1 MLTRTDRRRFPV
13 LLAVIAALAMAMLFS
28 PVQAQEGS
36 APDKPRGL
44 EATATHDSVTL
55 TWDDP
60 QDDSITGYVILRRIP
75 GVDPQGHFNELVADT
90 GTDATTYTDDTVSA
104 ETRYTYR
111 IKAIN
116 GAGTSERSRWFH
128 INVPAA
134 PEPEEEQ
141 AAEPPDKPRG
151 LEATATHDSVTLTW
165 DDPGDDSITGYVV
178 LRRIPGVDPQGHFN
192 ELVSNTGTDA
202 TTYTDDTV
210 SAETRYTY
218 RIKAINGA
226 GTSERSRWSHVDVP
240 AAPEAA
246 EGDDPDGEGDGG
258 GAPGQGAPGG
268 PGKKANV
275 SEPDGEDLPEGTTTT
290 GEVDVGG
297 SVTGNIDS
305 NDDEDWFK
313 VVLEAGTRYQIDLEG
328 ADTGRGTLP
337 DPFLDIRSA
346 AAVAVLI
353 QTADDTGVGLNSRV
367 IYAPTAAGAHYV
379 QANTASGTGTYT
391 LSMIVLGAN
400 GNSEADTDF
409 PETTAT
415 TGRVEVG
422 ASATGNIDRSFD
434 QDWFRLDLEA
444 GKTYQIDLEGDTG
457 GGGTLGDPYLRNI
470 RDSSGTEIS
479 GTENDDIVGGVADSR
494 VVFTPT
500 ADGAYYLV
508 ASGFDGTYTGTY
520 TLSVTELET
529 RTEEGDTDFAN
540 DVTTLGRV
548 EVGGSATGEI
558 ENVADG
564 DWFRVVLEKDKTYV
578 FDLEGTETSS
588 GTLAD
593 PILLLRDASGSTLE
607 GDDDGGDGA
616 NSRLEYTATADG
628 IHYLT
633 ATTATSATSGGTYTL
648 SVREVLPCTLN
659 EGDIWCGVVDV
670 EEVRST
676 ANVLTGHGFVGIT
689 GRETGGLAGHPDDTM
704 FSVGDNDYTIQ
715 GIYVGTGTN
724 NEGALFLLLTANLSD
739 DDEGILVLAFDGV
752 TTLRPLDDATK
763 LSTGLYHWS
772 TVLDWSS
779 TTEVTVRL
787 QTPSDD
793 ADDPPVVLPTLSIG
807 NASGAEGSITLFPLT
822 LSAAASGDVT
832 VTCTASFESGDTAA
846 AADLAALVSP
856 ATIQAG
862 STTGQCATVFAQD
875 TIDENNE
882 TFTVTLSGV
891 SSNAQLAADPTAKG
905 TILDDDDPPVDD
917 SETEEEDLAADTS
930 TTGTVEVGGAAVR
943 GDIYEPV
950 EETVTWTI
958 IDADG
963 DEVEK
968 EGTVYDF
975 DTDWFAVDLKAGRTY
990 RIDMKGETP
999 DDDLTLHL
1007 PEIHAIYDADGV
1019 DLPNTSS
1026 RDATDDANSSH
1037 HLARVEFTPE
1047 DDGTYYIAASGESFE
1062 WGDYE
1067 LTVIDITQDDDEH
1080 PADRSTTVIVIVGT
1094 PVTGKIDFN
1103 RDVDW
1108 FKLLISV
1115 EDRYQIDLEGQETGS
1130 GSLRDPLLLGVYDAD
1145 GNYISGT
1152 RNDDGGEGYN
1162 ARISRTLKVGIY
1174 YVAVGAFG
1182 NGEGTYT
1189 LTVVY

>member
-1 MLTRTDRRRFPV
+1 MLTRTDRRRFPI

-44 EATATHDSVTL
+44 ETTATHDSVTL

-60 QDDSITGYVILRRIP
+60 QDDTITGYVILRRIP
-75 GVDPQGHFNELVADT
+75 AVDPQGQFSELVSNT
-90 GTDATTYTDDTVSA
+90 GSAATTYTDDTVSA

-116 GAGTSERSRWFH
+116 EHGVSERSRWSH
-128 INVPAA
+128 IDVPAA

-141 AAEPPDKPRG
+141 VAEPPDKPRG
-151 LEATATHDSVTLTW
+151 LETTATHDSVTLTW
-165 DDPGDDSITGYVV
+165 DDPQDDTITGYVI
-178 LRRIPGVDPQGHFN
+178 LRRIPAVDPQGQFS
-192 ELVSNTGTDA
+192 ELVSNTGSAA

-218 RIKAINGA
+218 RIKAINEH
-226 GTSERSRWSHVDVP
+226 GTSERSRWSHIDVP

-246 EGDDPDGEGDGG
+246 EGDEQDGKDDGG
-258 GAPGQGAPGG
+258 GAPGG
-268 PGKKANV
+268 PGKRTTHSEGSTTLVSNIEEIHESEFGLHDEQQLAQAFSIATGSGNYTLTSIEIPIVDNGIAAADIDSLSVSVWSTDSSGLPSASLHTLTNPGSITADTTATFNAQSGMTLTLEAGNTYAVVVRYDKTISDFANHPAW
-275 SEPDGEDLPEGTTTT
+275 STT
-290 GEVDVGG
+290 GEYDQSGAVGWEIADESLASEVSDVQWFSSDLAVYRMRINGAAV
-297 SVTGNIDS
+297 S
-305 NDDEDWFK
+305 DDE
-313 VVLEAGTRYQIDLEG
+313 
-328 ADTGRGTLP
+328 P
-337 DPFLDIRSA
+337 
-346 AAVAVLI
+346 
-353 QTADDTGVGLNSRV
+353 
-367 IYAPTAAGAHYV
+367 
-379 QANTASGTGTYT
+379 
-391 LSMIVLGAN
+391 
-400 GNSEADTDF
+400 
-409 PETTAT
+409 
-415 TGRVEVG
+415 
-422 ASATGNIDRSFD
+422 
-434 QDWFRLDLEA
+434 
-444 GKTYQIDLEGDTG
+444 
-457 GGGTLGDPYLRNI
+457 
-470 RDSSGTEIS
+470 
-479 GTENDDIVGGVADSR
+479 
-494 VVFTPT
+494 
-500 ADGAYYLV
+500 
-508 ASGFDGTYTGTY
+508 
-520 TLSVTELET
+520 
-529 RTEEGDTDFAN
+529 
-540 DVTTLGRV
+540 
-548 EVGGSATGEI
+548 
-558 ENVADG
+558 
-564 DWFRVVLEKDKTYV
+564 
-578 FDLEGTETSS
+578 
-588 GTLAD
+588 
-593 PILLLRDASGSTLE
+593 
-607 GDDDGGDGA
+607 
-616 NSRLEYTATADG
+616 
-628 IHYLT
+628 
-633 ATTATSATSGGTYTL
+633 
-648 SVREVLPCTLN
+648 PCTLN

-676 ANVLTGHGFVGIT
+676 ADVLTGHGFVGIT

-917 SETEEEDLAADTS
+917 SETEEDDLAADTS
-930 TTGTVEVGGAAVR
+930 TTGTVEVGGAAATSIIR
-943 GDIYEPV
+943 EPV
-950 EETVTWTI
+950 KETVTWTI
-958 IDADG
+958 IDAEG

-1047 DDGTYYIAASGESFE
+1047 DDGTYYIAATGEAHE
-1062 WGDYE
+1062 WGSYE
-1067 LTVIDITQDDDEH
+1067 LTVIDITEDADEH
-1080 PADRSTTVIVIVGT
+1080 PADRSTTGRVIVGI

-1108 FKLLISV
+1108 FKLNISA
-1115 EDRYQIDLEGQETGS
+1115 ETRYQIDLEGQETDS

-1152 RNDDGGEGYN
+1152 RNDDGGEVFN

-1189 LTVVY
+1189 LTVAY

>member
-36 APDKPRGL
+36 APDQPTGL
-44 EATATHDSVTL
+44 EATATHGQVVL

-60 QDDSITGYVILRRIP
+60 QDDSITGYVILRRVRVNNT
-75 GVDPQGHFNELVADT
+75 GGDFDVLVSDT
-90 GTDATTYTDDTVSA
+90 GTAALTYTDDTVAASL
-104 ETRYTYR
+104 TYTYR

-116 GAGTSERSRWFH
+116 EHGVSERSRWFH
-128 INVPAA
+128 VDTPAA

-151 LEATATHDSVTLTW
+151 LEATATHGQVVLTWDDPQDDTITGYVILRRVRVNDTGGDFDVLVADTGTAALTYTDNTVAASLTYTYRIKAINEHGVSERSRWFHVDTPAAPEPEEEQAAEPPDQPTGLDATATHDSVTLTW
-165 DDPGDDSITGYVV
+165 DDPGDDSITGYVI
-178 LRRIPGVDPQGHFN
+178 LRRIPAVDPQGHFN

-218 RIKAINGA
+218 RIKAINEHGV
-226 GTSERSRWSHVDVP
+226 SERSRWFHINVP

-246 EGDDPDGEGDGG
+246 EGDEQDGEGGG
-258 GAPGQGAPGG
+258 GSGG
-268 PGKKANV
+268 PGKRANV
-275 SEPDGEDLPEGTTTT
+275 SEGGTDCSGDTATTC
-290 GEVDVGG
+290 EVDVGG
-297 SVTGNIDS
+297 SVTGNIGFVGDG
-305 NDDEDWFK
+305 DYFRVD
-313 VVLEAGTRYQIDLEG
+313 LEAGTRYQIDLEG
-328 ADTGRGTLP
+328 ADTGRGTLA
-337 DPFLDIRSA
+337 DPAL
-346 AAVAVLI
+346 VLYDESDSYLLG
-353 QTADDTGVGLNSRV
+353 DDNNGVGDNARM
-367 IYAPTAAGAHYV
+367 IYTPTTAGTYYLFV
-379 QANTASGTGTYT
+379 EDSLESVTGTYT
-391 LSMIVLGAN
+391 LSVIVLGAN

-422 ASATGNIDRSFD
+422 ASATGNLSTVTDV
-434 QDWFRLDLEA
+434 DWFKVVLAAD
-444 GKTYQIDLEGDTG
+444 KTYQIDMKGVDG
-457 GGGTLGDPYLRNI
+457 GGGTMGDPYLHDI
-470 RDSSGTEIS
+470 RDSSGTGIS
-479 GTENDDIVGGVADSR
+479 NTGNDDVDADNDIYDSQIT
-494 VVFTPT
+494 FTPT
-500 ADGAYYLV
+500 TAGAYYLV
-508 ASGFDGTYTGTY
+508 AAGASDSGTY
-520 TLSVTELET
+520 TLSV
-529 RTEEGDTDFAN
+529 
-540 DVTTLGRV
+540 
-548 EVGGSATGEI
+548 S
-558 ENVADG
+558 
-564 DWFRVVLEKDKTYV
+564 
-578 FDLEGTETSS
+578 
-588 GTLAD
+588 
-593 PILLLRDASGSTLE
+593 
-607 GDDDGGDGA
+607 
-616 NSRLEYTATADG
+616 
-628 IHYLT
+628 
-633 ATTATSATSGGTYTL
+633 
-648 SVREVLPCTLN
+648 EVLPCTLN

-917 SETEEEDLAADTS
+917 SETEEDDLPADTS
-930 TTGTVEVGGAAVR
+930 TTGTVEVGGAAATSIIR
-943 GDIYEPV
+943 EPV
-950 EETVTWTI
+950 KETVTWTI
-958 IDADG
+958 IDAEG

-990 RIDMKGETP
+990 RIDMKGENADT
-999 DDDLTLHL
+999 DNDLTLRL
-1007 PEIHAIYDADGV
+1007 PEIHAIYDADSNY
-1019 DLPNTSS
+1019 LPNTSS
-1026 RDATDDANSSH
+1026 RGATDDANSSH

-1047 DDGTYYIAASGESFE
+1047 DDGTYYIAATGEAHE
-1062 WGDYE
+1062 WGSYE
-1067 LTVIDITQDDDEH
+1067 LRVIDITQDDDEH
-1080 PADRSTTVIVIVGT
+1080 PADRSTTEHAPIGT
-1094 PVTGKIDFN
+1094 SVTGKIDFSG
-1103 RDVDW
+1103 DVDW
-1108 FKLLISV
+1108 FKLNID
-1115 EDRYQIDLEGQETGS
+1115 EKTRYQIDLEGQETDS

-1152 RNDDGGEGYN
+1152 RNDDGGEVFN

-1189 LTVVY
+1189 LTVTY